1 MVVVVVGSPVN
12 KRISF
17 SRPHPIEKELHI
29 ETLTALQSLPIPTG
43 LYLFPARPR
52 RFPPVRTRSR
62 PSLPVV
68 EWWWDGGAVV
78 VG

>member
-1 MVVVVVGSPVN
+1 MVGWWWDDGWVVVGSPVN

-29 ETLTALQSLPIPTG
+29 ETLTTYQTLRVSTC
-43 LYLFPARPR
+43 
-52 RFPPVRTRSR
+52 FPPVPTRSR

-68 EWWWDGGAVV
+68 EWWWDGGSVV